1 MHAAIVTAN
10 IPDGVNEARLE
21 NLQKQVVPMV
31 SGAPG
36 FVAGYWCDD
45 IGDKGLSFVVFAD
58 EASAKAA
65 APPVGAD
72 MGEGITIESV
82 EFREVLAKA

>member
-1 MHAAIVTAN
+1 VHAAIVRAN
-10 IPDGVNEARLE
+10 VPDGINEARLE
-21 NLQKQVVPMV
+21 NLRKRVVPMV

-36 FVAGYWCDD
+36 FVAGYWCEG
-45 IGDKGLSFVVFAD
+45 IGDTGLSFVLFED

-82 EFREVLAKA
+82 EFRAVLANA

>member
-1 MHAAIVTAN
+1 MHAAIVRAN
-10 IPDGVNEARLE
+10 IPAGINEARLE
-21 NLQKQVVPMV
+21 NLKKNVVPMI
-31 SGAPG
+31 SAAPG
-36 FVAGYWCDD
+36 FVAGYWCDAVD
-45 IGDKGLSFVVFAD
+45 DKGLSFVVFED

-82 EFREVLAKA
+82 EIREVLGNA